1 MSNKAGWWWE
11 ARVVV
16 GGWQPGREFGARRQ
30 VEVEAKDLQA
40 AANELLCWSRSY
52 KGGEKILDKQGQ
64 VYFSS
69 QCNGLQFTMHRLYK
83 SKTNTNSQ
91 PRWYFFCRAG
101 ESLREDAK
109 MGQLTLRTGFIW
121 STSTGFP
128 QSIGMYER
136 CTIGRSSCCK
146 SWPSGSARWPSW
158 TGSPW
163 APQSSLDS
171 TQSSRWRQRGRFGR
185 CRRWLFMEFVTILL
199 FFFFK
204 KVTIGSV
211 PDVGCHYHLNKKGST
226 GRWISLRQILAF
238 I

>member
-52 KGGEKILDKQGQ
+52 KGEEKILDKQGQ

-69 QCNGLQFTMHRLYK
+69 QCNGLQFTMHRLFK
-83 SKTNTNSQ
+83 SKTNSQ

-121 STSTGFP
+121 STSTGAAHNQLVCMKDAQQVAVP
-128 QSIGMYER
+128 VAKADQADQHGDHH
-136 CTIGRSSCCK
+136 GRDHHGLRSPLWIQLK
-146 SWPSGSARWPSW
+146 VLGRDREDGLGGAGGGSLWN
-158 TGSPW
+158 
-163 APQSSLDS
+163 L
-171 TQSSRWRQRGRFGR
+171 
-185 CRRWLFMEFVTILL
+185 
-199 FFFFK
+199 
-204 KVTIGSV
+204 
-211 PDVGCHYHLNKKGST
+211 
-226 GRWISLRQILAF
+226 
-238 I
+238 

>member
-1 MSNKAGWWWE
+1 MQW
-11 ARVVV
+11 
-16 GGWQPGREFGARRQ
+16 
-30 VEVEAKDLQA
+30 
-40 AANELLCWSRSY
+40 
-52 KGGEKILDKQGQ
+52 
-64 VYFSS
+64 
-69 QCNGLQFTMHRLYK
+69 FTMHRLYE
-83 SKTNTNSQ
+83 SKTNSH

-121 STSTGFP
+121 STSTGP

-136 CTIGRSSCCK
+136 CTTGRSSCCK

-171 TQSSRWRQRGRFGR
+171 TQSSRWQQRGRFGR

-199 FFFFK
+199 FFF
-204 KVTIGSV
+204 
-211 PDVGCHYHLNKKGST
+211 KKGHN
-226 GRWISLRQILAF
+226 WIRSRCWMSLPSEQERLHRQVNFSETNFSVHWIVP
-238 I
+238 